1 MTLKAGHAGPASH
14 IYREV
19 MNPKAKSEESPNLA
33 SIERESKQLKTL
45 GLSRPSK
52 PSNIGT
58 QLGVPRSQTRGKRD
72 LILWEHVDAPNK
84 CAEGIDINRVWLS
97 TVHKVGVPYASEG
110 CHKGASPRRGA
121 SCHPIVTGVPMKVS
135 VEMVFWEPS
144 KGIPEVHRTLQP

>member
-1 MTLKAGHAGPASH
+1 MGELFPGRGKRRTPKNKVVFVPHGQTTHVTMTLKAGHAGPASH

-84 CAEGIDINRVWLS
+84 CAEGTDINRVWLS
-97 TVHKVGVPYASEG
+97 TVHKVGGYPM
-110 CHKGASPRRGA
+110 RRRAVIKEPAQDGERV
-121 SCHPIVTGVPMKVS
+121 VTP
-135 VEMVFWEPS
+135 
-144 KGIPEVHRTLQP
+144 